1 MKRKLHV
8 SLSTSDLPC
17 LRADGC
23 PWDELVCAEAAKGGH
38 LEVLKWPRAEGCP
51 CEELASGEAVRGR
64 SGRNNA
70 LSPDDPGDPGEVQG
84 LGQKALPPT

>member
-38 LEVLKWPRAEGCP
+38 LEVLKWLRAEGAPVEHVCVP
-51 CEELASGEAVRGR
+51 ICGARRALCISPGVKVTLLDSNESLSRASL
-64 SGRNNA
+64 N
-70 LSPDDPGDPGEVQG
+70 P
-84 LGQKALPPT
+84 